1 MLTAVMTQ
9 QNASEEEKALFLQ
22 TAEETAQN
30 LETAKFLLSTSIIDD
45 AIRSY
50 TTFLPDATS
59 PSLSQESNFLEQA
72 INAHEKEKEKVNPE
86 AKELNSLGFWR
97 GNLLEQKLLQAK
109 IENAIQRAQLQT
121 AAGQPDQALKILV
134 ASLRDSSAVFENYL
148 EVRLRDG
155 TTRHRRNAMCGLICG
170 VGILGPLEFVVS
182 SCRTS
187 DLPHRRGEAR
197 FAQGYALTPR
207 NATQRNATQ
216 RNATQRNAHK
226 RVHAEREKPQEIR
239 DDEGEEE
246 IGWIITN
253 SKVSDFLSKGDI
265 LLGQAMQALRHRH
278 DSVRSSPP
286 AHRSCCS
293 RTSLT

>member
-1 MLTAVMTQ
+1 VLTAVMTQ

-50 TTFLPDATS
+50 TTFLPDAAS

-155 TTRHRRNAMCGLICG
+155 TTRHRRNAMCADLCG
-170 VGILGPLEFVVS
+170 FGFRASRV
-182 SCRTS
+182 CR
-187 DLPHRRGEAR
+187 L
-197 FAQGYALTPR
+197 Q
-207 NATQRNATQ
+207 
-216 RNATQRNAHK
+216 
-226 RVHAEREKPQEIR
+226 
-239 DDEGEEE
+239 
-246 IGWIITN
+246 
-253 SKVSDFLSKGDI
+253 LS
-265 LLGQAMQALRHRH
+265 H
-278 DSVRSSPP
+278 V
-286 AHRSCCS
+286 
-293 RTSLT
+293 